1 MNLVVCM
8 AKKVAKK
15 KQTTNQKFSFVD
27 QVLEGVLKIAETARD
42 GSVRIKKSEMKKVL
56 ESAFENAAVNAAGG
70 ERIRFPIIGILSR
83 KEVAARKA
91 GKGIN
96 RFTGEEIMISARPA
110 SKKPKWS
117 FPKATK
123 EIFSSKKNW

>member
-1 MNLVVCM
+1 M
-8 AKKVAKK
+8 AKKAANKK
-15 KQTTNQKFSFVD
+15 KTTNQKFSFIDEVI
-27 QVLEGVLKIAETARD
+27 EGVLEIAETARD

-56 ESAFENAAVNAAGG
+56 DSAFENAALTAARG
-70 ERIRFPIIGILSR
+70 ERVRFPVIGILSR
-83 KEVAARKA
+83 KDVAARKA

-110 SKKPKWS
+110 SKKPRWS

-123 EIFSSKKNW
+123 EIFSAKKNW

>member
-1 MNLVVCM
+1 M
-8 AKKVAKK
+8 AKKVTNK
-15 KQTTNQKFSFVD
+15 KQSTNQKFSFID
-27 QVLEGVLKIAETARD
+27 AILEGVLTIAETTRD

-56 ESAFENAAVNAAGG
+56 ESAFENAALSAAKG
-70 ERIRFPIIGILSR
+70 ERIRFPVIGILSR

-123 EIFSSKKNW
+123 EVFSLKKNW